1 MRNTIFID
9 PTMRSVNML
18 SALENASRAAADGT
32 ASYKEILAAIQK
44 AAGKS
49 ANVSKDTSEMTFD
62 EYKEYISDQVN
73 AMKLDDSRANDTVSI
88 EITDGGFRAM
98 QKDAM
103 YEQWVLDSIRSA
115 LATQNRTASLTG
127 GSYVMLKYGQ
137 KREDCRAESWG
148 KESQALFNAMT
159 MTKGRKNSSSSFWM
173 KRASQ
178 MTQNLMLTAQLAQQK
193 IKLHNSLAKAFGS
206 TDKTEEAMQ
215 MSGENRMN
223 QVSASAAYW
232 MYLMQQNMAGFGF

>member
-44 AAGKS
+44 AARKS

-62 EYKEYISDQVN
+62 EYKEYISDRVN

-103 YEQWVLDSIRSA
+103 YEQWVLDSFASGKDIYCE
-115 LATQNRTASLTG
+115 TAS
-127 GSYVMLKYGQ
+127 MMYGVPVEKHGVNGELRQ
-137 KREDCRAESWG
+137 KG
-148 KESQALFNAMT
+148 
-159 MTKGRKNSSSSFWM
+159 
-173 KRASQ
+173 KRARG
-178 MTQNLMLTAQLAQQK
+178 L
-193 IKLHNSLAKAFGS
+193 
-206 TDKTEEAMQ
+206 
-215 MSGENRMN
+215 
-223 QVSASAAYW
+223 
-232 MYLMQQNMAGFGF
+232 

>member
-1 MRNTIFID
+1 MADKTLLDPQTFEID
-9 PTMRSVNML
+9 ADVDDEELNDLYCKRL
-18 SALENASRAAADGT
+18 IEKWDAQLEN
-32 ASYKEILAAIQK
+32 
-44 AAGKS
+44 
-49 ANVSKDTSEMTFD
+49 EMLEAFIRL
-62 EYKEYISDQVN
+62 YY
-73 AMKLDDSRANDTVSI
+73 
-88 EITDGGFRAM
+88 
-98 QKDAM
+98 DAM

-137 KREDCRAESWG
+137 KREDYRAESWG

-193 IKLHNSLAKAFGS
+193 IRLHNSMAKAFGS